1 MITLALNTRGRLKR
15 YGIAFI
21 IIGSFSVIVNIIVL
35 FKEVTPNRI
44 GNLLVGVWFVVF
56 GVLMVLGK
64 GFKLED

>member
-21 IIGSFSVIVNIIVL
+21 IMGSFSVIVNIIVL

>member
-1 MITLALNTRGRLKR
+1 M
-15 YGIAFI
+15 
-21 IIGSFSVIVNIIVL
+21 GSFSVIVNIIVL